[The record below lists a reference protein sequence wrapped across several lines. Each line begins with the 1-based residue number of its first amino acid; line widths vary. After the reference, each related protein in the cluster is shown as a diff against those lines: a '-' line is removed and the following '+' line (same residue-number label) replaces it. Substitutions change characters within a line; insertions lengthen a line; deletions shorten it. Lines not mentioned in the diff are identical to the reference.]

1 MKYKKAKNQRDE
13 FDNKFIELFRK
24 TRNSLNMNKKRS
36 KPDYKAKEKEY
47 RENPENK
54 AKAKEFKGN

>member
-24 TRNSLNMNKKRS
+24 TNNNLNKINYRS
-36 KPDYKAKEKEY
+36 NPEYKAKEKKY
-47 RENPENK
+47 QDK
-54 AKAKEFKGN
+54 